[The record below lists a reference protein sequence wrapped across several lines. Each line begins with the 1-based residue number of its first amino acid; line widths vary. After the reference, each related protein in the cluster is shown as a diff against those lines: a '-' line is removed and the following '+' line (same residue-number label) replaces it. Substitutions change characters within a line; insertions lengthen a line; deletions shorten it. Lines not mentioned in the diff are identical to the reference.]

1 VTAPMMK
8 SAGFINLKGNLFESA
23 IMKTSVI
30 SAEFRQRYLTN
41 PTSLNAFEGRAVVF
55 DGPED
60 FHNQIDD
67 PSLNIDANCVLIMR
81 GAGPIGYPGGAE
93 VVNMRPPSYLIKQGI
108 TSLPCLGDGRQS
120 GTSGSPSILNASPE
134 AADGGG
140 LALVKNGD
148 IIRIDLN
155 ACTAD
160 MLVDLVELERRRS
173 ALGPRPF
180 APESQTPWQEI
191 FREKVQPFSEGMIL
205 DGADE
210 YKDIARK
217 YTPRDNH

>member
-1 VTAPMMK
+1 
-8 SAGFINLKGNLFESA
+8 
-23 IMKTSVI
+23 
-30 SAEFRQRYLTN
+30 
-41 PTSLNAFEGRAVVF
+41 
-55 DGPED
+55 
-60 FHNQIDD
+60 
-67 PSLNIDANCVLIMR
+67 
-81 GAGPIGYPGGAE
+81 
-93 VVNMRPPSYLIKQGI
+93 
-108 TSLPCLGDGRQS
+108 
-120 GTSGSPSILNASPE
+120 
-134 AADGGG
+134 

-205 DGADE
+205 DGAHE